1 MKKVLIL
8 TTSTGQGHNQAAA
21 SIAESF
27 ENAGYKT
34 TKLDFLAK
42 NSTLLNNLIVAGYE
56 ISAAKFPRTYG
67 LFYKLTDNKF
77 INNFLSIP
85 FLLTKRKVAKL
96 IDEINPDV
104 IVATHALSIS
114 VVSNLKKKGLKT
126 PYILIVTDFKAHYL
140 YVDSYVDAYVTG
152 SNYTKQSLIDRNIN
166 PDKIY
171 PLGIPINSK
180 FYTEVTTADDLKD
193 QEYFNLL
200 LMSGSLGLNTIF
212 LVLKELLNNPNKLR
226 ITVVCGKN
234 DNLKNKLTNYCNN
247 HHFENKKLHILGFT
261 KDISYIMDYCD
272 LIISKP
278 GGLTVTESIVK
289 NIPLVIPFAIP
300 GQENENIDF
309 LTSEGYSICV
319 KDLKKLNNTV
329 NHIIENPAELL
340 KMKHKLKELSST
352 YSLTKIVDLADKL
365 TVDEKNSYG
374 ELLIDDN

>member
-21 SIAESF
+21 SLAESF
-27 ENAGYKT
+27 ENAGYEI

-42 NSTLLNNLIVAGYE
+42 NSTLLNNLVVAGYE
-56 ISAAKFPRTYG
+56 ISAAKFPKTYG
-67 LFYKLTDNKF
+67 LFYKLTDNKY
-77 INNFLSIP
+77 INDFLKLP
-85 FLLTKRKVAKL
+85 FFLTKKKVAKL
-96 IDEINPDV
+96 VYEINPDV

-114 VVSNLKKKGLKT
+114 VISDLKKKGLKA

-140 YVDSYVDAYVTG
+140 YVNSYVDAYITG
-152 SNYTKQSLIDRNIN
+152 SNYTKQSLVDRNIS
-166 PDKIY
+166 PDKIH

-193 QEYFNLL
+193 EEYFNLL

-212 LVLKELLNNPNKLR
+212 LVLKELLKNPHKLR
-226 ITVVCGKN
+226 ITVICGKN
-234 DNLKNKLTNYCNN
+234 DNLKNKLTNYCND
-247 HHFENKKLHILGFT
+247 HKFENKKLHILGFT
-261 KDISYIMDYCD
+261 KDISYLMDYCD
-272 LIISKP
+272 VIISKP

-319 KDLKKLNNTV
+319 KDLSKLNHTV
-329 NHIIENPAELL
+329 NHLIENPNELI
-340 KMKHKLKELSST
+340 KMKNKLKELSSK
-352 YSLTKIVDLADKL
+352 YSLTKIVDLADRL
-365 TVDEKNSYG
+365 AEKK
-374 ELLIDDN
+374 

>member
-21 SIAESF
+21 SLAESF
-27 ENAGYKT
+27 ENAGYEI

-77 INNFLSIP
+77 INDFLKLP
-85 FLLTKRKVAKL
+85 FFLTKRKVAKL
-96 IDEINPDV
+96 VDEINPDV

-114 VVSNLKKKGLKT
+114 VISNLKKNGLKA

-140 YVDSYVDAYVTG
+140 YVDSYVDAYITG

-166 PDKIY
+166 PEKIH

-180 FYTEVTTADDLKD
+180 FYTEITTADDLKD
-193 QEYFNLL
+193 GEYFNLL

-212 LVLKELLNNPNKLR
+212 LVLKELLKNPNKLR

-234 DNLKNKLTNYCNN
+234 DNLRNKLTNYCSN
-247 HHFENKKLHILGFT
+247 HNFQNKKLHILGFT
-261 KDISYIMDYCD
+261 KDISYLMDYCD
-272 LIISKP
+272 VIISKP

-309 LTSEGYSICV
+309 LTKEGYSICV
-319 KDLKKLNNTV
+319 KDLNKLNDTV
-329 NHIIENPAELL
+329 NHLIDNPSELL
-340 KMKHKLKELSST
+340 KMKNKLKELSST
-352 YSLTKIVDLADKL
+352 YSLTKIVNLADKL
-365 TVDEKNSYG
+365 TEYK
-374 ELLIDDN
+374 

>member
-21 SIAESF
+21 SLAESF
-27 ENAGYKT
+27 ENAGYEI

-56 ISAAKFPRTYG
+56 ISAAKFPKTYG

-77 INNFLSIP
+77 INDFLKLP
-85 FLLTKRKVAKL
+85 FFLTKKKVAKL
-96 IDEINPDV
+96 VYEINPDV

-114 VVSNLKKKGLKT
+114 VISDLKKKGLKA

-140 YVDSYVDAYVTG
+140 YVNSYVDAYITG
-152 SNYTKQSLIDRNIN
+152 SNYTKQSLVDRNIS

-171 PLGIPINSK
+171 PLGIPINRE
-180 FYTEVTTADDLKD
+180 FYIEVTTAHDLKD

-212 LVLKELLNNPNKLR
+212 LVLKELLKNPNKLR

-234 DNLKNKLTNYCNN
+234 DNVKNKLTNYCSN
-247 HHFENKKLHILGFT
+247 HNFENKKLHILGFT
-261 KDISYIMDYCD
+261 KDISYLMDYCD
-272 LIISKP
+272 VIISKP

-319 KDLKKLNNTV
+319 KDLNKLNDTV
-329 NHIIENPAELL
+329 SHLIENPSELL
-340 KMKHKLKELSST
+340 KMKDKLKKLSSK
-352 YSLTKIVDLADKL
+352 YSLTKIIDLADRL
-365 TVDEKNSYG
+365 TEEK
-374 ELLIDDN
+374 